1 QKRVI
6 QQQAMLTKMG
16 VIYSKYSAF
25 APLDGVVTNLP
36 VRVGETVVPGIQS
49 STASTIMTIADM
61 SQITAE
67 VHVDET
73 DIISVALGQL
83 ADVTIDAVP
92 NKVFKGHVTEIGD
105 TALVRSSGIAASQ
118 SQTSTQEAKDFK
130 VVIAL
135 DVPEDLLKPG
145 LSCTA
150 KITTATRQDVVA
162 IPIQALTIRQ
172 EGDLI
177 AHKPNQPAP
186 DPKTLK
192 DMKKE
197 IQGVF
202 VVNGEKAQF
211 RKVDTGITGSTDIE
225 VLSGLKP
232 GDQVIT
238 GSYQVIRTIRNDAKI
253 KVDNKAPVPTV
264 AT

>member
-1 QKRVI
+1 
-6 QQQAMLTKMG
+6 
-16 VIYSKYSAF
+16 
-25 APLDGVVTNLP
+25 
-36 VRVGETVVPGIQS
+36 
-49 STASTIMTIADM
+49 
-61 SQITAE
+61 
-67 VHVDET
+67 
-73 DIISVALGQL
+73 
-83 ADVTIDAVP
+83 
-92 NKVFKGHVTEIGD
+92 
-105 TALVRSSGIAASQ
+105 
-118 SQTSTQEAKDFK
+118 
-130 VVIAL
+130 
-135 DVPEDLLKPG
+135 VPEDLLKPG

-150 KITTATRQDVVA
+150 KITTATRHDVLA

-172 EGDLI
+172 QGDLVQR
-177 AHKPNQPAP
+177 KPNQPAP

-253 KVDNKAPVPTV
+253 KVDNKTPAPAV